1 MEHTDNEIGNLDREL
16 SRKIKDEADAMKHK
30 HEMLS
35 AEFENFKQRDF
46 RELEGRVTALE
57 KKFQRLAEQFANFKI
72 PDQVGAPADDGAL
85 RALAQKVAEL
95 EDALN

>member
-1 MEHTDNEIGNLDREL
+1 
-16 SRKIKDEADAMKHK
+16 
-30 HEMLS
+30 MLS

-57 KKFQRLAEQFANFKI
+57 KNLKRLAEQFANFKI
-72 PDQVGAPADDGAL
+72 PEMGAPADDAAL
-85 RALAQKVAEL
+85 RALAEKVGEL

>member
-1 MEHTDNEIGNLDREL
+1 MAYTDKHLERAETEMKRDLKEATETL
-16 SRKIKDEADAMKHK
+16 SHK

-57 KKFQRLAEQFANFKI
+57 KKFAKL
-72 PDQVGAPADDGAL
+72 
-85 RALAQKVAEL
+85 
-95 EDALN
+95 

>member
-1 MEHTDNEIGNLDREL
+1 MKE
-16 SRKIKDEADAMKHK
+16 KIQETADSFNHK

-57 KKFQRLAEQFANFKI
+57 KKLARLAEQFANFKI
-72 PDQVGAPADDGAL
+72 PEMGAPADDSAL
-85 RALAQKVAEL
+85 RALAEKVAEL

>member
-1 MEHTDNEIGNLDREL
+1 MNK
-16 SRKIKDEADAMKHK
+16 KIQDTADSFNHK

-57 KKFQRLAEQFANFKI
+57 KKLARLAEQFSNFKI
-72 PDQVGAPADDGAL
+72 PEMGAPADDSAL
-85 RALAQKVAEL
+85 RALAEKVAEL

>member
-1 MEHTDNEIGNLDREL
+1 MAYTDKHLERAETEL
-16 SRKIKDEADAMKHK
+16 KRDLKEATETLSHK

-57 KKFQRLAEQFANFKI
+57 KKFAKLQEAFANFKI
-72 PDQVGAPADDGAL
+72 PEMGGATDEAAL
-85 RALAQKVAEL
+85 RELANKCADLQ
-95 EDALN
+95 N